1 MQLSV
6 IILNYNVKHFL
17 EACISSVQKALAVLD
32 AEIIVVDNASTD
44 GSKEMM
50 KMVFPTITYLFQTTN
65 AGFPKGNNIGVAKA
79 KGKYI
84 CILNPDTIVAEN
96 TFEAILKHITTLP
109 NFGILGCKLI
119 DGSGNFLPESK
130 RGIPTPWVAFT
141 KVMGLYNVFPKMK
154 LFNQYYAQDIDENE
168 NGKVSILVGAF
179 MFLEKQLYE
188 KVGGFDEDCF
198 MYSDDIDLSYLSLKE
213 GKQNYYFS
221 DVRCIHFKGES
232 TLKDGT
238 YMKRF
243 KEAMQFFYKKHFKVS
258 PFFNGMMNLGITLF
272 AFKKKTE
279 KKQKVKQPDHYILV
293 SNNATVYN
301 QLKKKYHF
309 SIDWVQYLED
319 VSTLDNPQK
328 TIEVLVDNDAVSYQD
343 YINFI
348 EKNKKSNKTFKIKP
362 ESAPFFVGSNHK
374 NDKGEILEVHY

>member
-17 EACISSVQKALAVLD
+17 EACISSVQKAIAALD

-50 KMVFPTITYLFQTTN
+50 KDVFPTITYLYQTTN

-141 KVMGLYNVFPKMK
+141 KVMGLYSVFPKMK

-243 KEAMQFFYKKHFKVS
+243 KDAMQFFYKKHFKVS

-301 QLKKKYHF
+301 QLKQKYHF

-328 TIEVLVDNDAVSYQD
+328 TIEVLVDNAIVSYQD
-343 YINFI
+343 YIAFI
-348 EKNKKSNKTFKIKP
+348 EKNKKSNKTFKIMP
-362 ESAPFFVGSNHK
+362 ESATFFVGSNHK

>member
-17 EACISSVQKALAVLD
+17 EACIGSVQKAIAALD

-50 KMVFPTITYLFQTTN
+50 KDVFPTITYLYQTTN

-96 TFEAILKHITTLP
+96 TFEAILKHIATLP
-109 NFGILGCKLI
+109 NLGILGCKLI

-141 KVMGLYNVFPKMK
+141 KVMGLYSVFPKMK

-179 MFLEKQLYE
+179 MFLEKQLYD

-293 SNNATVYN
+293 SNSATVYN
-301 QLKKKYHF
+301 QLKQKYHF
-309 SIDWVQYLED
+309 SIDWVQHLED

-328 TIEVLVDNDAVSYQD
+328 TIEVLVDNGTVSYQD
-343 YINFI
+343 YIAFI

-362 ESAPFFVGSNHK
+362 ESASFFVGSNHK

>member
-17 EACISSVQKALAVLD
+17 EACISSEQKAITSLD

-50 KMVFPTITYLFQTTN
+50 KNVFPTITYLYQTTN

-109 NFGILGCKLI
+109 NYGVLGCKLI

-141 KVMGLYNVFPKMK
+141 KVMGLYSVFPKMK

-221 DVRCIHFKGES
+221 DVCCVHFKGES

-279 KKQKVKQPDHYILV
+279 KKQKVIQPDHYILV

-301 QLKKKYHF
+301 QLKQKYHF
-309 SIDWVQYLED
+309 SIDWVQHLED

-328 TIEVLVDNDAVSYQD
+328 TIEVLVDNGTVSYQD
-343 YINFI
+343 YIAFI
-348 EKNKKSNKTFKIKP
+348 EKNKNQTRHLK
-362 ESAPFFVGSNHK
+362 
-374 NDKGEILEVHY
+374 

>member
-17 EACISSVQKALAVLD
+17 EACISSVQKAIATLD

-50 KMVFPTITYLFQTTN
+50 KDVFPTITYLYQTTN
-65 AGFPKGNNIGVAKA
+65 AGFPKGNNIGVTKA

-84 CILNPDTIVAEN
+84 CILNPDTIVAGN

-141 KVMGLYNVFPKMK
+141 KVTGLYNVFPKIK

-279 KKQKVKQPDHYILV
+279 KRQKVKQPDHYILV
-293 SNNATVYN
+293 SKNATVYN
-301 QLKKKYHF
+301 QLKQKYHF

-319 VSTLDNPQK
+319 VLTLDNPQK
-328 TIEVLVDNDAVSYQD
+328 TIEVLVDNATVSYQD

-362 ESAPFFVGSNHK
+362 ENAPFFVGSNHK